1 MDVKP
6 GDVSVGERNAIALG
20 YFFSDIKKEKEK
32 KNFYEGEYF
41 LVIDD
46 PISSFDREN
55 RIGVISLL
63 RKELLKFKKGN
74 KNTKILIMTHDMQVL
89 FDLHKMFDSMANELV
104 GKEAKSTSYILEDKE
119 LSTINEKKYHEYSF
133 LLQQIYEFAKGQSSE
148 NLNSEIGNM
157 LRRVME
163 AYGTFIYKVGGT
175 ELFNKNMVLDKIK
188 NEKHREFYRNCM
200 IRLFLNGESH
210 FEETVQSFND
220 MNFFTMLTTE
230 KKQEYARYV
239 LCFLYTLNP
248 THVLRHL
255 ETIDIKNIDN
265 NSKWSEKN
273 LIKQLDTWLQQ
284 IKSIAEASYSI

>member
-1 MDVKP
+1 
-6 GDVSVGERNAIALG
+6 
-20 YFFSDIKKEKEK
+20 
-32 KNFYEGEYF
+32 
-41 LVIDD
+41 
-46 PISSFDREN
+46 
-55 RIGVISLL
+55 
-63 RKELLKFKKGN
+63 
-74 KNTKILIMTHDMQVL
+74 MTHDMQVL